1 VAHLVVV
8 VLLEWPQVARAN
20 DAANGFAQIGVL
32 LLGDWVVFLPERAC
46 LEVLLAVGVALA
58 RSALVQAPLHDSAQ
72 RLCGVRLHRLILRVC
87 IIR

>member
-8 VLLEWPQVARAN
+8 VLLERPHVARTN
-20 DAANGFAQIGVL
+20 DAANGFAQIGVV
-32 LLGDWVVFLPERAC
+32 LLGDRVAFLPQRAC

-72 RLCGVRLHRLILRVC
+72 GLRGVCLHRLILGV
-87 IIR
+87 